1 MFLLIFIVL
10 PVLEILAFVE
20 VGLAIGWPWAVLL
33 LLGTS
38 IIGYQMARRHG
49 RVAFGEVSRAF
60 SERRPP
66 RVSALDGAMG
76 SFAGLLLFIPG
87 FVTDLMGAVLL
98 LPPARKL
105 VRTWISTHYGG
116 RAFTVAASAGRFVRG
131 TNPRRPADVESTA
144 VEEDLRQ
151 LPL

>member
-20 VGLAIGWPWAVLL
+20 VGLAIGWLWAILL

-38 IIGYQMARRHG
+38 IVGFQMARSHG
-49 RVAFGEVSRAF
+49 RAAFREVSRAF
-60 SERRPP
+60 QQRRPP
-66 RVSALDGAMG
+66 RVSALDGALG
-76 SFAGLLLFIPG
+76 SVAGLLLFVPG
-87 FVTDLMGAVLL
+87 FVTDLIGAVLL
-98 LPPARKL
+98 LPPARRL
-105 VRTWISTHYGG
+105 LRGWISTHYGG
-116 RAFTVAASAGRFVRG
+116 RVVTVAASAGRFARG

-144 VEEDLRQ
+144 IEEDLRQ

>member
-10 PVLEILAFVE
+10 PVVEILAFVE
-20 VGLAIGWPWAVLL
+20 VGIAIGWPWAVLL

-38 IIGYQMARRHG
+38 VIGFQMARSHG
-49 RVAFGEVSRAF
+49 RVAFREVSRAF

-66 RVSALDGAMG
+66 RVSALDGALG
-76 SFAGLLLFIPG
+76 SFAGLLLFVPG

-105 VRTWISTHYGG
+105 VRGWISTHYGG
-116 RAFTVAASAGRFVRG
+116 RVVTAAASAGRFARG
-131 TNPRRPADVESTA
+131 TNARRRADVESTA
-144 VEEDLRQ
+144 IEEDLGK